1 MTEYDNIELRSEKV
15 RNIISKVPS
24 ELVTGGTVYIALLLM
39 MLFVAA
45 MLIPNPEN
53 IRAVTIVTSVDRR
66 SIQADAYIPFRY
78 VNRIKRGTEVSVE
91 LEGFAAQEYGYN
103 HGLVA
108 EVKKDSQISQGGR
121 TYFCVSLDL
130 KAPFKYDVLP
140 QMQGMCVITVADK
153 TVFQYIFRKID
164 RLLGGD

>member
-45 MLIPNPEN
+45 MLIPYPEN

-78 VNRIKRGTEVSVE
+78 VNRIKEEQRSV
-91 LEGFAAQEYGYN
+91 
-103 HGLVA
+103 
-108 EVKKDSQISQGGR
+108 
-121 TYFCVSLDL
+121 
-130 KAPFKYDVLP
+130 
-140 QMQGMCVITVADK
+140 
-153 TVFQYIFRKID
+153 
-164 RLLGGD
+164 